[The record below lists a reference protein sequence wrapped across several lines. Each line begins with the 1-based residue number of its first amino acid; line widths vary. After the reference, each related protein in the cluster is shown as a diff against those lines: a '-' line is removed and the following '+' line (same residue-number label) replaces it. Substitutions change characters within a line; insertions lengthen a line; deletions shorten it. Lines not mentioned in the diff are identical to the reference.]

1 MNQEAIQTLYSLAV
15 EEGYD
20 GEMAE
25 FFSLLQ
31 TNPEAVSTAYDLA
44 RDEGYT
50 KSLENF
56 EVLLGLKKKEENF
69 PDLFSS
75 KYPSSNL
82 PLDSKSPGEPEGVGI
97 RSADDLLRRAGLDGK
112 TRPIIDEQ
120 PPEVTDNLLQPREIQ
135 PEDIG
140 PKPDIQR
147 IPTRQAT
154 ADIPLE
160 REKLAQPSPEKLNQT
175 TFGDELLKR
184 SSLSDNLK
192 LIIKDLPS
200 ESRGGMSKDMSKPLL
215 NRNLI
220 IGEVID
226 EISEFENIKNK
237 SDLIGLLD
245 ANPELV
251 EKVDDLLK
259 NKLEAYISTTQ
270 DDSFWK
276 YRSFEPTKD
285 IHASRM
291 LGDRTRQ
298 IGEDDP
304 ADPKKLNIVQQLFP
318 GLQGVNLTEL
328 TNYIDE
334 DVVMP
339 QGTSKRNRVIE
350 AVQEGNLDVLSLLDP
365 QNQDADDIERN
376 ALALDIERQRTLR
389 LYVEDKISFLN
400 DRLSILQ
407 SNPDKYT
414 DEINKIKQ
422 ERKDLIV
429 SFGSYNRQ
437 SLPFLNTYLHS
448 RKQELADKYVSG
460 DMGLY
465 NPGDIIGGTWQG
477 AKEIGKGGY
486 GAVVDVSS
494 TVLDKL
500 GMDVWAEDLRIHRNL
515 NNLLWKDPSSYAW
528 AEGKVVMHEGKKY
541 IVTPEGQ
548 VIDEEREVDVA
559 FFGNEAGIDLK
570 AIREKAVKSTKT
582 EVTQS
587 MYGSDVLGA
596 NVTGNLAV
604 QIVGMKGTGW
614 VLKGLGGMTKAYGL
628 GRMGRMAT
636 MRTNAMISTGAVVY
650 SSTYNQV
657 LEEAREQG
665 LPDALGHK
673 YASEIATTTGL
684 VGAITAVLISP
695 NIGGQQLFGKLTAKE
710 IARHL
715 IKNKTTNNIPGKV
728 MDFLRGGF
736 TEGTFE
742 AIQENLELISEEY
755 AKQKINAETGKDLF
769 RPVLTKTS
777 VMNNTIAAFASAGLL
792 GGAGR
797 VGVSQV
803 TFYNRLG
810 SNQELFQKY
819 MNMYVSQGLIDQIGA
834 DRIVNEVKNYHQYKN
849 NLPKKLRFSS
859 VAIKLTNLLAEK
871 NRLKDELKTQD
882 EVFNEDTKTR
892 IAAIDKEITRLSEG
906 AVKGVTPSPDILE
919 GRKIKDQEAIDAI
932 AKENEARQ
940 ARGDELIEFTPENIF
955 NKKQEILKQEQDAS
969 KKQGPVEETS
979 QDESVTTEEVV
990 EGVPDE
996 VQQPSGTGDTTG
1008 QTDTDQTTEEEV
1020 KTEDEVVTEAESETE
1035 AENEAAIDELIKG
1048 QPTNKNLILE
1058 KPSRNKVV
1066 RSIKSLVRRAL
1077 RRQGVNLNTTTG
1089 RARFDKEVNE
1099 ALKRYGKRM
1108 ETAIKIANLLSKV
1121 LPTTKIYIA
1130 QTSAEYLRLTKQ
1142 HRGARSTNT
1151 HGMFIPS
1158 INTIIVNG
1166 LRGNP
1171 IEVLAHEALHAILYR
1186 KFGDNAAKIRTVT
1199 DRMMRELRR
1208 TLRNSKSD
1216 ELKALD
1222 ETLTKFTQRYRGKR
1236 SKTQTEEYL
1245 VEAFAILVAKYN
1257 TIAESSKALK
1267 IVEKFV
1273 KEVAKVLGIGKLGND
1288 LAKDPDRVLRALSKV
1303 AQKLKDGEEIVDSD
1317 FDILN
1322 QIEAEATETGA
1333 EATGKVKGEMEVQTE
1348 AATDEDVEVVG
1359 EVVVDEE
1366 VETEEDVT
1374 EEVTTEEEVVVDE
1387 EVTTEE
1393 EAGVDED
1400 IDMQIAD
1407 LETEIENVKS
1417 ELKKDLKQKGLDADQ
1432 KADLREQARELIR
1445 EYKAEIAQLKRDAKK
1460 TRKTKAEQKIKDLEE
1475 GIALVKQRL
1484 AQALRSL
1491 KQGSVLIL
1499 KTEAEL
1505 REYARE
1511 LIKEYKSAIAAI
1523 KKGKTPIEP
1532 RTWGEEQTTE
1542 VKESRIPDEEGEAKK
1557 PSSPTPDAASTP
1569 KLLKTISN
1577 TIKKA
1582 VKESKELQNKMRKD
1596 LMIKLRDAYKNGV
1609 LPVRQVRVLM
1619 ERLSKLNM
1627 DNPLAVNRFLE
1638 YTKRILADA
1647 DNLFKLKT
1655 ANTLRKRLR
1664 KIGKSKNIDAE
1675 ISATAANFALLD
1687 PIYVEDLDRYIE
1699 LAEELVKGSKTTRV
1713 RKGKITS
1720 KKAANLGKINSFVD
1734 TQLEIEK
1741 AAILKNMQAEFEAL
1755 TGIDPSDMTYNE
1767 MMDWLKTNK
1776 EPSQKDE
1783 SIIRKGIKKLF
1794 DKYSQTIKSMLS
1806 SGFDLATGQKLSL
1819 DESQRAIIKEFMN
1832 MDLDVMNVKDLIKAV
1847 EALNNFIVNQTTGG
1861 METVVRLNKGA
1872 SNVKGM
1878 VDQGLTIK
1886 PLRKLKGL
1894 YDSLVLPFLKQ
1905 FATLPMTL
1913 KNILGSLDN
1922 YVKFQVRSGLRD
1934 FIGGQARAIRE
1945 TKKIMDNYVDKFRN
1959 SMPNN
1964 EVFTSLLNNLERGVY
1979 AFLTRTVSGDLDSQK
1994 KEFKRR
2000 KRLLKQSIEKY
2011 KTGNREQRKTAEILE
2026 TIYNKIKDVES
2037 TADLDQH
2044 FNNTNMEAVRFW
2056 HNEWAKVYTDLAN
2069 VSYQIYNAILGN
2081 DVNYTPDRYSIFEGD
2096 SDIDLDNS
2104 SSFNLFTGLLF
2115 SKKAGVLFESKRP
2128 NQLPGN
2134 RIINFDFDSNMSK
2147 AMESAKM
2154 DVETAPA
2161 YNQIKGFLQSPEFKK
2176 LIPDENLRKLVVDK
2190 ITSYINDVKKQNYV
2204 PGAPDSVYQKAFN
2217 FIANLGVGRALAGVF
2232 QPVKQIVG
2240 VALNTIVTAKG
2251 NLDAKSLF
2259 NIDIQNWINKVGTS
2273 VAIRGGLSSAD
2284 ITKLDKFTSSKEFM
2298 ELIKDPRNL
2307 PKIIKRINDFGL
2319 QKFLIN
2325 PDVAISRISFIT
2337 YYKQKLRDKGV
2348 NVEAI
2353 DWKNHEADPEAL
2365 AYAEA
2370 QVDIMQNISSSEM
2383 FGEFFKSKNRAV
2395 SNARKLILP
2404 FASFAM
2410 NLKLRI
2416 WTNTATLFSKTANL
2430 DEKKLAATALAGAMI
2445 EVGAFHTIGAV
2456 ISMGLSKI
2464 GYDDD
2469 ERKRKQRVNNIIKG
2483 RKGSA
2488 VADFLSPIP
2497 SNLVD
2502 GQVLRAVN
2510 KAYELVTKEE
2520 EKIFFDAETSTF
2532 DIYDVAGQLGITLEK
2547 GGELQQMFNLA
2558 YGDGEFTDKWGNKR
2572 KISKDSQEELR
2583 LQVIPF
2589 FMYNLGVFPA
2599 EFGTVG
2605 RYKLKSAM
2613 ETGKTKKQ
2621 RSK

>member
-15 EEGYD
+15 EEGYNGD
-20 GEMAE
+20 MAE

-69 PDLFSS
+69 PDLFGSE
-75 KYPSSNL
+75 YPSSNL
-82 PLDSKSPGEPEGVGI
+82 PSDSKSPGEEVETQIEQDPNLRGV
-97 RSADDLLRRAGLDGK
+97 SS
-112 TRPIIDEQ
+112 IIDQTRNIRGKIGQALGEVDKPEEM
-120 PPEVTDNLLQPREIQ
+120 PPGTTTIPAPTTPAPLA
-135 PEDIG
+135 
-140 PKPDIQR
+140 PK
-147 IPTRQAT
+147 
-154 ADIPLE
+154 
-160 REKLAQPSPEKLNQT
+160 S
-175 TFGDELLKR
+175 
-184 SSLSDNLK
+184 
-192 LIIKDLPS
+192 
-200 ESRGGMSKDMSKPLL
+200 
-215 NRNLI
+215 
-220 IGEVID
+220 VID
-226 EISEFENIKNK
+226 EILKYSTLPENVKPIIQKLKNISPLPDIGEEADSPSIEIDRSERASIAENITNQ
-237 SDLIGLLD
+237 L
-245 ANPELV
+245 
-251 EKVDDLLK
+251 EKIK
-259 NKLEAYISTTQ
+259 RI
-270 DDSFWK
+270 
-276 YRSFEPTKD
+276 TKD
-285 IHASRM
+285 FSQKELEEYIKLNPDIIQKFDELAKKELDIFIESKPNTFYKH
-291 LGDRTRQ
+291 GDYSVEVDESTSV
-298 IGEDDP
+298 DP
-304 ADPKKLNIVQQLFP
+304 NKLNIVQELFP
-318 GLQGVNLTEL
+318 GVQGINLTEL

-334 DVVMP
+334 DVDMP

-365 QNQDADDIERN
+365 QNRDADDIERN

-407 SNPDKYT
+407 SNPDKHK

-429 SFGSYNRQ
+429 AFGSYNRQ
-437 SLPFLNTYLHS
+437 SLPFLNTYLHD

-465 NPGDIIGGTWQG
+465 NPGDIIGGAWQG

-500 GMDVWAEDLRIHRNL
+500 GMGVWAEDLRIHRNL
-515 NNLLWKDPSSYAW
+515 NNLLWKDPSSFAW
-528 AEGKVVMHEGKKY
+528 AEGKVVMHDGKKY

-548 VIDEEREVDVA
+548 VIDEEREVDVS

-570 AIREKAVKSTKT
+570 AIREKAAKSTKT

-587 MYGSDVLGA
+587 MYGSYVLGA

-604 QIVGMKGTGW
+604 QIVGMRGTGW

-695 NIGGQQLFGKLTAKE
+695 NIGGQQLFGKVTPKE

-715 IKNKTTNNIPGKV
+715 IKNETTNNIPGKV
-728 MDFLRGGF
+728 MDFIKGSL

-742 AIQENLELISEEY
+742 AIQENLELISEDY
-755 AKQKINAETGKDLF
+755 AKQRVNKETGKDLF

-1066 RSIKSLVRRAL
+1066 RSIKSLVRKAL
-1077 RRQGVNLNTTTG
+1077 RMKGVNLNTTKG
-1089 RARFDKEVNE
+1089 RARFDEEVNK

-1130 QTSAEYLRLTKQ
+1130 QTTAEYLRLTKQ

-1151 HGMFIPS
+1151 YGMFIPS

-1222 ETLTKFTQRYRGKR
+1222 ETLTKFTQRYRGK
-1236 SKTQTEEYL
+1236 KTKNQTEEYL

-1317 FDILN
+1317 FDIIN
-1322 QIEAEATETGA
+1322 EIEAEATETGA
-1333 EATGKVKGEMEVQTE
+1333 AATGKVEGEMEVQT
-1348 AATDEDVEVVG
+1348 APTFDMDEDVEVVG

-1400 IDMQIAD
+1400 
-1407 LETEIENVKS
+1407 
-1417 ELKKDLKQKGLDADQ
+1417 
-1432 KADLREQARELIR
+1432 
-1445 EYKAEIAQLKRDAKK
+1445 
-1460 TRKTKAEQKIKDLEE
+1460 
-1475 GIALVKQRL
+1475 
-1484 AQALRSL
+1484 
-1491 KQGSVLIL
+1491 
-1499 KTEAEL
+1499 
-1505 REYARE
+1505 
-1511 LIKEYKSAIAAI
+1511 
-1523 KKGKTPIEP
+1523 
-1532 RTWGEEQTTE
+1532 TE

-1664 KIGKSKNIDAE
+1664 KIGRSKNIDAE

-1861 METVVRLNKGA
+1861 METVIRLNKGA
-1872 SNVKGM
+1872 SEVKGM

-1934 FIGGQARAIRE
+1934 FIGGHARAIRE
-1945 TKKIMDNYVDKFRN
+1945 TKKITDNYVDKFRN

-2044 FNNTNMEAVRFW
+2044 FDNTNVEAVRFW
-2056 HNEWAKVYTDLAN
+2056 QNEWAKVYTDLAN

-2232 QPVKQIVG
+2232 QPIKQTVP
-2240 VALNTIVTAKG
+2240 VALNTIITAKG
-2251 NLDAKSLF
+2251 KLDAMSLF
-2259 NIDIQNWINKVGTS
+2259 DIDIQNWINKVGTS

-2298 ELIKDPRNL
+2298 ELIKDPRNF
-2307 PKIIKRINDFGL
+2307 PKIIKRINDLGL
-2319 QKFLIN
+2319 ETLLIK

-2348 NVEAI
+2348 NVEGI

-2370 QVDIMQNISSSEM
+2370 QVDLMQNISSSEM

-2430 DEKKLAATALAGAMI
+2430 DEKKLAAAALAGAVVEI
-2445 EVGAFHTIGAV
+2445 GAFHTIGAL
-2456 ISMGLSKI
+2456 ISMFLSKI

-2488 VADFLSPIP
+2488 VADLLSPIP

-2502 GQVLRAVN
+2502 GQVLRLVN
-2510 KAYELVTKEE
+2510 NAYGLVTKEE

-2558 YGDGEFTDKWGNKR
+2558 YGDGEFTDKWGNKK